1 VIRALASLGA
11 SLLIPGWESFDK
23 HSIFKPGRGRSTVS
37 GGLFHSGVRLTCC
50 RSSARRGGA
59 GRRGV
64 LEALGGLVAQRDY
77 VEAGYFEPGIQTT
90 SARRSKTGKSR
101 STGDLQG
108 IRDRAAK
115 LSRLIDQIAKAVI

>member
-1 VIRALASLGA
+1 
-11 SLLIPGWESFDK
+11 LI
-23 HSIFKPGRGRSTVS
+23 
-37 GGLFHSGVRLTCC
+37 
-50 RSSARRGGA
+50 
-59 GRRGV
+59 
-64 LEALGGLVAQRDY
+64 GLVNNPQLAALLPAAEQEIREVAEDRNDFVHAVFEGDY